1 MGLVSGTSGN
11 ASIRLK
17 GRPVGDLVLITPTQ
31 RPYSQLAAGDMVAVD
46 LEGQPVEGEL
56 APSSELALHLTL
68 YDARS
73 DVGAVIHTHS
83 PYASVL
89 AVAGLEIPP
98 LIDEMVVK
106 IGGAVPVA
114 DYGFPSSVELGQRAC
129 RALGEG
135 NAALLRN
142 HGAVGVGRSLQEALD
157 VCELVERVA
166 HTFVY
171 ASLLGKATPLPPDIV
186 EAEQQI
192 FRMQRKAGAQGNPSG

>member
-11 ASIRLK
+11 ASMRLK
-17 GRPVGDLVLITPTQ
+17 GRAGGDLVLITPTQ
-31 RPYSQLAAGDMVAVD
+31 RPYSELAPGDMVAVD

-68 YDARS
+68 YEARS
-73 DVGAVIHTHS
+73 DIGAVIHTHS

-114 DYGFPSSVELGQRAC
+114 DYGFPSSVELGQRAW

-142 HGAVGVGRSLQEALD
+142 HGVVGVGRSLQEALD

-186 EAEQQI
+186 EAEQQV
-192 FRMQRKAGAQGNPSG
+192 FRMQRRAGAQGNPSG